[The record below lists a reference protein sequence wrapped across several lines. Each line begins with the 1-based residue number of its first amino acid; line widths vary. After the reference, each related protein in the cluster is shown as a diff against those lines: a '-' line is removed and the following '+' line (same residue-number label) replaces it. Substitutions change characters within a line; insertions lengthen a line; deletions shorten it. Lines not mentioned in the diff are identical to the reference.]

1 VVWVVTISVHV
12 LGEVLELL
20 SEARLVVCPEEG
32 PLLGVVSVP
41 YHEDVICLSWNPGSF
56 PSD

>member
-41 YHEDVICLSWNPGSF
+41 YHEDVICLSWNPG
-56 PSD
+56 